1 MVPGRC
7 WRLRKRARKVGC
19 RTRGHGR
26 DRRADESIVAALGA
40 ALRGTV
46 LTCSHL
52 QDGAER
58 ILLGEL
64 QA

>member
-1 MVPGRC
+1 M
-7 WRLRKRARKVGC
+7 
-19 RTRGHGR
+19 RGHGR

-40 ALRGTV
+40 ALRGRV